1 MWFMGEIP
9 QELGW
14 TVLVLIPKG
23 ATYTIGIVLLDTL
36 WKVVEALVDTRL
48 RASLQMH
55 DILHMFRARRG
66 MRTAIIELFFP
77 QELASIDQDT
87 LCLVYLDLRKAYDTV
102 DRDRLLITLEGYG
115 AGPCLCGILET
126 FRYWQRVVPKQNGF
140 HGPVFHVTR
149 GTTQGRLASLTL
161 FKMVVDNIIRI

>member
-14 TVLVLIPKG
+14 AVLVLIPKG

-77 QELASIDQDT
+77 
-87 LCLVYLDLRKAYDTV
+87 R
-102 DRDRLLITLEGYG
+102 
-115 AGPCLCGILET
+115 
-126 FRYWQRVVPKQNGF
+126 
-140 HGPVFHVTR
+140 
-149 GTTQGRLASLTL
+149 SLPA
-161 FKMVVDNIIRI
+161 